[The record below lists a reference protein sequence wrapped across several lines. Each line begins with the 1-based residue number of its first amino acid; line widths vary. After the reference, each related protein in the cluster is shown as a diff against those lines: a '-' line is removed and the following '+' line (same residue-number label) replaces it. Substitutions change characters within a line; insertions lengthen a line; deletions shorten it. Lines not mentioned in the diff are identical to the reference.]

1 MKTHKPFP
9 IALLDLSARILI
21 NALLW
26 AAALITLFPFCYLL
40 CASLKISA
48 DMFSSFFL
56 PPGDGWAGVA
66 WDRLTLANF
75 QKLLR
80 ELDFGRNLLNSVF
93 LASVT
98 SVLATLSCALGG
110 YALAKFRFPGREF
123 MTTFVLATLV
133 LPGVLLLAPTY
144 QLLYWLGLLDSYAG
158 LILPGL
164 APAFGIYLFRQA
176 VITSVPDPILESAR
190 IDGCGEWRIFFAIVM
205 PLIRPMLGAF
215 LLITFLATWNNFVGP
230 QIVLQSPEKFPL
242 SVAIAQLRGVYQQ
255 DYGMLMAG
263 TLVSVAP
270 VMLLF
275 LLLQQE
281 FISGLTSGAVKE

>member
-1 MKTHKPFP
+1 MKMRRQSSISVSELAFRVLT
-9 IALLDLSARILI
+9 

-26 AAALITLFPFCYLL
+26 VGALITLFPFFYLL
-40 CASLKISA
+40 CASLKQSA

-56 PPGDGWAGVA
+56 PSGPGLMGIA

-75 QKLLR
+75 QKLVR
-80 ELDFGRNLLNSVF
+80 ELDFARNLLNSVF

-110 YALAKFRFPGREF
+110 YALAKFRFRGREF
-123 MTTFVLATLV
+123 LTNFVLAALV
-133 LPGVLLLAPTY
+133 LPGVLLLTPTY
-144 QLLYWLGLLDSYAG
+144 QLLYRMGLLDSFAG
-158 LILPGL
+158 LILPAL

-176 VITSVPDPILESAR
+176 VLTSVPDPILESCR
-190 IDGCGEWRIFFAIVM
+190 MDGCGEWRLFFVIVL

-242 SVAIAQLRGVYQQ
+242 SVAIAQLRGVYSQ

-263 TLVSVAP
+263 TLISVAP
-270 VMLLF
+270 VVLLF
-275 LLLQQE
+275 LLLQNE